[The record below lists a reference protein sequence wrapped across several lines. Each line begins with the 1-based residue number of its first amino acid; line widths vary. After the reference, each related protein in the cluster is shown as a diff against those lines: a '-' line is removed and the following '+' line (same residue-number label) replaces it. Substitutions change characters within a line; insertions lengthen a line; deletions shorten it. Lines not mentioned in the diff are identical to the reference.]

1 MLFLM
6 PEIFGAGSLRLLLR
20 STLNALP
27 GRVWRGSA
35 FGGYRSRIDVPK
47 LVERYMNKEIR
58 VDEYV
63 TDVMGLDDINK
74 AFKAMTDGLCLRCVV
89 LMP

>member
-1 MLFLM
+1 MLKLSGFFCDH
-6 PEIFGAGSLRLLLR
+6 IGFGC
-20 STLNALP
+20 NA

>member
-1 MLFLM
+1 MLKEFLW
-6 PEIFGAGSLRLLLR
+6 LV
-20 STLNALP
+20 

-47 LVERYMNKEIR
+47 LVTRYMNKEIR

-63 TDVMGLDDINK
+63 TDVMKLDDINT
-74 AFKAMTDGLCLRCVV
+74 AFKAMQDGLCLRCVV
-89 LMP
+89 MMP